1 MRARLRKYWKRR
13 LLERVLSN
21 FPTVDIY
28 FVGKSTYTHSLMN
41 TCANVTDTELNKP
54 V

>member
-28 FVGKSTYTHSLMN
+28 SVGKSMYSRSLTD
-41 TCANVTDTELNKP
+41 TCANVIDTELNKP